1 MIWDRDLNSM
11 VDLAT
16 NLLPFIGSVTVAS
29 ISGIA
34 PRLGPGRA
42 LSIAF
47 RSKVS
52 PYRGELSDR
61 KELIP
66 QLISMS
72 NYRRQNYVVVT
83 GPKGV
88 GKSCLIDT
96 AFRNTC
102 GVVRVAADAGMT
114 KTEIVDAALRE
125 LTGLNSRFSI
135 ANPYV
140 NSRRVIFWYRLLSR
154 GDSPIII
161 INASER
167 QPGQPFASLAAASR
181 TLNEDFQLRV
191 VIDGSPGALEPMLF
205 GTKRENVLDIVPMDR
220 GMVQNLPQLQTMLA
234 HVNRLNLSDVVW
246 SVLGGVPADYEKLDK
261 SISIAL
267 DTAPASV
274 HSVIGEYLRNQV
286 SQAIDIVKEAKRLTS
301 DMPRILSKMDLNTLL
316 IIDEELPNEWKRP
329 TPDKVLRKVEK
340 EGKWVL
346 VPSTNAIGLVLRHQ
360 LTEKPT
366 LEKLIEL
373 ASQQK
378 CT

>member
-1 MIWDRDLNSM
+1 MIWDWDLNSM
-11 VDLAT
+11 VVLAT
-16 NLLPFIGSVTVAS
+16 NLLPFVGSVTVAS

-102 GVVRVAADAGMT
+102 GVARIKVEAGSGAGT
-114 KTEIVDAALRE
+114 IVDAALRE
-125 LTGLNSRFSI
+125 LTGLSGRFSI
-135 ANPYV
+135 ANPHA
-140 NSRRVIFWYRLLSR
+140 NARRVVFWYRLLSR

-161 INASER
+161 INASAR
-167 QPGQPFASLAAASR
+167 QPGQPYANLAASSR
-181 TLNEDFQLRV
+181 TLNEDYQLRV

-205 GTKRENVLDIVPMDR
+205 RTGRQSVLEIGTMGRAMIEK
-220 GMVQNLPQLQTMLA
+220 LPQLQTMLA
-234 HVNRLNLSDVVW
+234 FVTRFNLSDVVW
-246 SVLGGVPADYEKLDK
+246 SVLGGIPTKYEELDK
-261 SISIAL
+261 MISSAL

-274 HSVIGEYLRNQV
+274 QSVIGEYLRNQV

-301 DMPRILSKMDLNTLL
+301 DMSRILSKMDLNTLL

-366 LEKLIEL
+366 MEKLIEL
-373 ASQQK
+373 VTKQR